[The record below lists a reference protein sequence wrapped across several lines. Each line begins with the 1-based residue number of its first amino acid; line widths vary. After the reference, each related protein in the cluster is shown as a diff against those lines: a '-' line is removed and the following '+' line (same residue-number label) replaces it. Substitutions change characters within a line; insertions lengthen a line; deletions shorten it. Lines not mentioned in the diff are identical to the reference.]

1 MAEVAGQPP
10 VVSARRQVEPIEKLR
25 STLRRHYARKRAHYG
40 VQHPDFYDR
49 DLRRLFSSAREH
61 RRNPRAARFIQR
73 IRRDVRR
80 LVAEWTGS
88 YQYTID
94 QVIQDIIRRCDELG
108 LRLKYPEA
116 RTQLDFTMLL
126 TVQTM
131 NYLHSGRHR
140 VAL

>member
-1 MAEVAGQPP
+1 VT
-10 VVSARRQVEPIEKLR
+10 RRQVEPIERLR
-25 STLRRHYARKRAHYG
+25 TSLRRHYARKRAHYG
-40 VQHPDFYDR
+40 LEYPNFYDG
-49 DLRRLFSSAREH
+49 DLRKLFSDAPEY
-61 RRNPRAARFIQR
+61 RRNRRAARFIQR

-94 QVIQDIIRRCDELG
+94 RVIADMITRCDELG
-108 LRLKYPEA
+108 LRMQYPED
-116 RTQLDFTMLL
+116 RTKVDFMILL